1 LAAIKQTQIKIMKK
15 LLIAA
20 GLTCALALAANAA
33 EGEAKKEGSEHK
45 NSAPGQEQKAIRKEL
60 TEKYDTDK
68 SGRLDKE
75 ERAKMTPEDAEKWK
89 NAAPPKKEKA
99 PQAPEAKGAEGK
111 KK

>member
-1 LAAIKQTQIKIMKK
+1 MK
-15 LLIAA
+15 LLFIAA
-20 GLTCALALAANAA
+20 CLTCALGLAANAA
-33 EGEAKKEGSEHK
+33 EGDAKKEGSEHK
-45 NSAPGQEQKAIRKEL
+45 STAPGQEQKAIRKEL

-89 NAAPPKKEKA
+89 NAAPAKKDKA
-99 PQAPEAKGAEGK
+99 TEAPEAKAKAGKEAKGAEDK